1 MMSLEMSLYWFVLRP
16 KELQGCLNNL
26 YEPAKAEVFQSYD
39 LVNWLQL
46 VICIVM
52 YKYVNI
58 DNEYLLLHK
67 WKINII

>member
-39 LVNWLQL
+39 LVNWLHECL
-46 VICIVM
+46 
-52 YKYVNI
+52 
-58 DNEYLLLHK
+58 
-67 WKINII
+67 